1 MRLINEI
8 TFVKTSAETRYDPDL
23 GEWIEAEPIKTV
35 MVATVTDLGTT
46 RSVEIFGDI
55 KQGAKVIRLMPLFD
69 LPKFDYIEFNGKR
82 WKLVTHRTPSMRN
95 TLIVKEVV
103 VNEGTP

>member
-55 KQGAKVIRLMPLFD
+55 EQGAKVIRTAPLVV
-69 LPKFDYIEFNGKR
+69 LPEFDYIEFDGKH
-82 WKLVTHRTPSMRN
+82 WKLVTHRAPSMRN

-103 VNEGTP
+103 VDEGTP

>member
-23 GEWIEAEPIKTV
+23 GEWIEAEPIKTTTL
-35 MVATVTDLGTT
+35 ANVTDLGTE
-46 RSVEIFGDI
+46 RSVKIFGDI
-55 KQGAKVIRLMPLFD
+55 EQGAKVIRTAPLFV
-69 LPKFDYIEFNGKR
+69 LPKFDYIEFGGKR
-82 WKLVTHRTPSMRN
+82 WKLVTHRAPSMRN

>member
-35 MVATVTDLGTT
+35 TTATVTDLGTT

-69 LPKFDYIEFNGKR
+69 LHDYDWIEFGGKK
-82 WKLVTHRTPSMRN
+82 WELVTERAPDKFR
-95 TLIVKEVV
+95 TLIVREVV
-103 VNEGTP
+103 K